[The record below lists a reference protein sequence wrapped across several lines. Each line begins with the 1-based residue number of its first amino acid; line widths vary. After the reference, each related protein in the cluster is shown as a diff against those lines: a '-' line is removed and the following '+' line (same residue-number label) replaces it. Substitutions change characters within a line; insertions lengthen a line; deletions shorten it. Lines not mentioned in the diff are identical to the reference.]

1 MNKLPLDDSA
11 KKSKGFWLE
20 KVTAFVLFMVIL
32 SLVWMVTVAYQP
44 TWFRVFS
51 SEFEVL
57 LTTVLLL
64 TSLGLVSVVALLH
77 TRS

>member
-1 MNKLPLDDSA
+1 LDDSA
-11 KKSKGFWLE
+11 KKSKTSWLE
-20 KVTAFVLFMVIL
+20 KLTAFVLFLVLL

-44 TWFRVFS
+44 TWLRVFS
-51 SEFEVL
+51 SEIEVL